1 MKEKLIIV
9 VIVYAAMSAV
19 HLDAAVP
26 SDSLHRERPK
36 VGVVLSGGGAKG
48 SAHIGVLKVL
58 EEVGIPVDFVAG
70 TSMGS
75 VIGGMYCLGYT
86 PDELDSLI
94 RSIDW
99 SGFLLLQRHRWR
111 AQLRPAGT
119 EGTS

>member
-19 HLDAAVP
+19 HMDAAVP

-75 VIGGMYCLGYT
+75 NAGANIFLPY
-86 PDELDSLI
+86 
-94 RSIDW
+94 
-99 SGFLLLQRHRWR
+99 LLLLRLRWR
-111 AQLRPAGT
+111 VPWRPAGT
-119 EGTS
+119 GGMR